1 MTTLSREIVI
11 PEIAP
16 EVYEGLTSRPKR
28 LCPKLFYDAAG
39 SALFEEITHLPE
51 YYLTRTE
58 EEILRTHADE
68 MLAEAGD
75 QLSLVELGAGSAR
88 KTSVLIEALLRRQRE
103 ALYCPIDV
111 ASAALQ
117 SAARRLESTFP
128 GLRVRPVVSDY
139 TTDMAV
145 VRRIPGRKLVLYI
158 GSSIGNFEPEDALRV
173 LRRVRA
179 RLGPGD
185 ALLLGTDLR
194 KDSSV
199 LVPAYDDAWGV
210 TARFNKNV
218 LARINRE
225 LGGEFDLELFRH
237 RIRWN
242 PEASRIEMY
251 LESLIPQSVWIRLLG
266 LDTRFDAGELLH
278 TENSYK
284 YTDEWVCQMLEDG
297 GFTHENTWKDARSW
311 FAVHLAR
318 VC

>member
-1 MTTLSREIVI
+1 MTALSREIVI
-11 PEIAP
+11 PEIAS

-39 SALFEEITHLPE
+39 SALFEEITRLPE

-58 EEILRTHADE
+58 EEILRTHADDIV
-68 MLAEAGD
+68 AEAGD
-75 QLSLVELGAGSAR
+75 DLNLVELGAGSAR
-88 KTSVLIEALLRRQRE
+88 KTSVLIGALLRRQRE

-111 ASAALQ
+111 SYAALRV
-117 SAARRLESTFP
+117 AGRRLQAGFP
-128 GLRVRPVVSDY
+128 TLRVRPVVSDY
-139 TTDMAV
+139 TSDMEV
-145 VRRIPGRKLVLYI
+145 LRQLPGRKLVLYI

-173 LRRVRA
+173 LRRIRA

-199 LVPAYDDAWGV
+199 LIPAYDDPRGV

-218 LARINRE
+218 LARISRE
-225 LGGEFDLELFRH
+225 LGGEFDLDLFRH

-242 PEASRIEMY
+242 PKASRIEMY
-251 LESLIPQSVWIRLLG
+251 LESLVPQSVWVRLLR
-266 LDTRFDAGELLH
+266 LMVHFDAGELLH

-284 YTDEWVCQMLEDG
+284 YTDEWVLQMLEEG
-297 GFTHENTWKDARSW
+297 GFALENTWKDARSW
-311 FAVHLAR
+311 YAVHLAR
-318 VC
+318 VR

>member
-1 MTTLSREIVI
+1 MTALSREMVI
-11 PEIAP
+11 PEIAS
-16 EVYEGLTSRPKR
+16 EVYEGLTSQPKK

-39 SALFEEITHLPE
+39 SALFEEITRLPE

-58 EEILRTHADE
+58 EQILRTHAD
-68 MLAEAGD
+68 AIVAQAGD
-75 QLSLVELGAGSAR
+75 DLSLVELGAGSAR
-88 KTSVLIEALLRRQRE
+88 KTSVLIGALLRRQRE

-111 ASAALQ
+111 SYDALQ
-117 SAARRLESTFP
+117 AASRRLRAGFP
-128 GLRVRPVVSDY
+128 DLRVRPVVSDY
-139 TTDMAV
+139 TSDMEV
-145 VRRIPGRKLVLYI
+145 LRQLPGRKLVLYI

-173 LRRVRA
+173 LRRMRA
-179 RLGPGD
+179 RLGAGD

-194 KDSSV
+194 KDATA
-199 LVPAYDDAWGV
+199 LIPAYDDAQGV

-225 LGGEFDLELFRH
+225 LGGEFDLDAFRH

-251 LESLIPQSVWIRLLG
+251 LESLAAQSVWIRLLRHKV
-266 LDTRFDAGELLH
+266 RFESGELLH

-284 YTDEWVCQMLEDG
+284 YTDEWVQEMLEES
-297 GFTHENTWKDARSW
+297 GFARENSWKDARSW

-318 VC
+318 VH